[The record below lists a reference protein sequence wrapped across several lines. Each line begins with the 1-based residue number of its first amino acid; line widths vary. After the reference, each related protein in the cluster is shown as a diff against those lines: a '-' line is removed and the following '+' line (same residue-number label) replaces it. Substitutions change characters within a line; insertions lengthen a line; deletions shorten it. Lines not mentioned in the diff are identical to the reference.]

1 MGVMRSGVTGGE
13 GGVGVTGE
21 GGVGVTGVMAALAT
35 GVKEERG

>member
-13 GGVGVTGE
+13 GGVGVTG
-21 GGVGVTGVMAALAT
+21 VMAALVT